1 MAFFVSFEGGEGTGK
16 SSQAEVLTTRLK
28 NAGVQVMPVHEPGM
42 TRLGEYLRVWLKR
55 EHTETISPMAEL
67 LMFAAAR
74 AELVTKI
81 LKPVL
86 HHNKLVIV
94 ADRYADSTIAYQSYG
109 RRLPLQ
115 KVDAINRLATH
126 GVMPNITFLLDCP
139 PNEGLNRTGSAQA
152 TMPMDSGIRTDVGR
166 IDTAGTRRFEEEAL
180 EFHNRVRDGYL
191 KLAKKEPDRW
201 QVMDATKPMEE
212 TSEIVWSCVQ
222 TELSALDLNK
232 SDQYPTPDL
241 WT

>member
-28 NAGVQVMPVHEPGM
+28 NAGVQVLPVHEPGM
-42 TRLGEYLRVWLKR
+42 TRLGEYLRLWLKR
-55 EHTETISPMAEL
+55 ESTETISPMAEL

-74 AELVTKI
+74 AELVTKV
-81 LKPVL
+81 LKPAL
-86 HHNKLVIV
+86 HHTKLVIV

-115 KVDAINRLATH
+115 KVVAINRLATN
-126 GVMPNITFLLDCP
+126 GIMPNITFLLDCP
-139 PNEGLNRTGSAQA
+139 PNEGLNRTGAAQA
-152 TMPMDSGIRTDVGR
+152 ALSLDSGIHTEIGR
-166 IDTAGTRRFEEEAL
+166 IDTAGTRRFEEEPL
-180 EFHNRVRDGYL
+180 EFHHRVRDGYL
-191 KLAKKEPDRW
+191 KLAKKEPERW

-212 TSEIVWSCVQ
+212 TSEIVWRCVQ
-222 TELSALDLNK
+222 TELSALDPNK
-232 SDQYPTPDL
+232 LDQYSAPDL